1 MNLSVTWCNLIL
13 MSHWKTFYPNRNQTD
28 DSNGFMAH
36 NITALQFELN
46 VKLTFKVLRN
56 AQTSNIASGG
66 HFLL

>member
-1 MNLSVTWCNLIL
+1 
-13 MSHWKTFYPNRNQTD
+13 
-28 DSNGFMAH
+28 MAH

>member
-1 MNLSVTWCNLIL
+1 